1 MRRHEGTLLFS
12 SGDLT
17 GFVGC
22 RHSTVLDLHNLTEPL
37 PAAEDSDQDKLVQ
50 EAGIKHERAYLA
62 ALKGRGHIVV
72 EIPDVGSLEARA
84 TETLAAMR
92 DGVDVVYQGVLL
104 TAPWHGY
111 ADFLVKVPGTSN
123 FGKWS
128 YEAADT
134 KLARKAKPSH
144 VLQHCVYTELLAAVQ
159 GHLPQQISVALGTG
173 DEAQLRTADVIHYFR
188 NARNRFEA
196 FVASPEPTEAEP
208 CGNCRHCKWR
218 DLCAEEWQRTDHLSL
233 VAGMRV
239 GQARKLRASGIVTVK
254 ALASAPAETTVAGMT
269 PETFEKLRSQASL
282 QVRGR
287 ETGEAQVEILPV
299 EPARGFLR
307 MPKSAEGDLFF
318 DMEGDP
324 LHDGGLEYLFGVFWM
339 EDGQQRFRGIWGHD
353 RESERIAFEQFMD
366 FATGHLAQHPGA
378 HIYHYNHYE
387 PNALKRLSCSHGT
400 REEPV
405 DNLLRQER
413 LVDLLKVVR
422 EGIRVSEPAYSLKNL
437 ESFYMAKR
445 SGEVAT
451 AGDSI
456 VVYER
461 WRATGDNA
469 LLQEIEDYNRTD
481 CLSTMLCRDWLLN
494 LRPAG
499 LAWFVGSEK
508 AEDPTK
514 AAKRLEEAAELVA
527 LEQRLIGGGAADE
540 VEARRELAN
549 MLEYHRRN
557 QKPEWWSLFD
567 RRGKNAE
574 ELLEEADCLA
584 GLVAIGPQRKDKLS
598 YERGYSFPE
607 QETKLRVDDQPTL
620 SDTLERAGT
629 IGALD
634 MQARRLTLRRSTR
647 AGDLPDSCSL
657 LPPRPYDDRIMRE
670 AVCRVA
676 ESVAAGDGRFGAI
689 MDLLKREPPRV
700 AGLQAGTPLTVDGED
715 PVKATIRVAAGLDE
729 GVLFVQ
735 GPPGAGK
742 TYTAA
747 RAIVALMKAGKRI
760 GVASNSHKAINNLLQ
775 GVVEAATEASFP
787 FTGWKKS
794 TAGDEETRFEG
805 GAMIRNVDDADEVPV
820 GAQLIAGTA
829 WLFARSKFEGA
840 VDYLFI
846 DEAGQVALAN
856 VVAMGTAAR
865 NIVLVG
871 DQMQLGQPAKGSHP
885 GQSGLSVLDYLLQ
898 GVATVSPDRGIFL
911 GVTHR
916 MHPKVCK
923 VVSQTFYDGR
933 LTAAEKCEART
944 LLVPAGCHP
953 AIRSAGVSFLEV
965 IHEGRSQSCPEEA
978 EEIGKLI
985 RTLVGMPKADGGVV
999 GLEDILV
1006 ITPYNAQ
1013 VNLLRASLPSAA
1025 RVGTVDK
1032 FQGQEADVAL
1042 LSMTTSSVDE
1052 MPRAMDFLL
1061 SPNRLN
1067 VAISRAKRIAIVVAS
1082 PRLLEVPCSTV
1093 ENMFLVNRLC
1103 ALHGH
1108 RDARTNATSG

>member
-1 MRRHEGTLLFS
+1 MRRHNGTLLFS
-12 SGDLT
+12 SGDLN

-22 RHSTVLDLHNLTEPL
+22 RHSTVLDLRNLIEPL
-37 PAAEDSDQDKLVQ
+37 PAAEDSEQDKLVQ
-50 EAGIKHERAYLA
+50 DAGLKHEHAYLA
-62 ALKGRGHIVV
+62 SLKVAGRTVV
-72 EIPDVGSLEARA
+72 EIPDEGSLEARA
-84 TETLAAMR
+84 AETLTAMR
-92 DGVDVVYQGVLL
+92 DGVDVVYQGVLM

-123 FGKWS
+123 FGNWG

-144 VLQHCVYTELLAAVQ
+144 VLQLCVYTELLAAVQ
-159 GHLPQQISVALGTG
+159 GHLPQQMSVALGTG
-173 DEAQLRTADVIHYFR
+173 DEAQLRTAGVIHYFR
-188 NARNRFEA
+188 NARSRFEA
-196 FVASPEPTEAEP
+196 FVATPEPTEAEP
-208 CGNCRHCKWR
+208 CSNCRHCKWR
-218 DLCAEEWQRTDHLSL
+218 DLCANEWQSTDHLSL

-239 GQARKLRASGIVTVK
+239 SQARKLRASGIVTIK
-254 ALASAPAETTVAGMT
+254 ALSSAPATTKVAGMT

-282 QVRGR
+282 QVKGR
-287 ETGEAQVEILPV
+287 ETGEGQVEILPV

-307 MPKSAEGDLFF
+307 MPKPADGDLFF

-324 LHDGGLEYLFGVFWM
+324 LYEGGLEYLFGVFWK
-339 EDGQQRFRGIWGHD
+339 EHGEQRFRGFWGHD
-353 RESERIAFEQFMD
+353 RESERTAFEQFMD
-366 FATGHLAQHPGA
+366 FATGHLIAHPGA

-400 REEPV
+400 REEQV

-437 ESFYMAKR
+437 ERFYMEKR

-469 LLQEIEDYNRTD
+469 LLKEIEDYNRTD
-481 CLSTMLCRDWLLN
+481 CLSTMLCRDWLLR
-494 LRPAG
+494 LRPPH
-499 LAWFVGSEK
+499 LPWFVGSEK
-508 AEDPTK
+508 AVDPAK
-514 AAKRLEEAAELVA
+514 AAKHVQAATELADLERRLVN
-527 LEQRLIGGGAADE
+527 GGGPDE

-584 GLVAIGPQRKDKLS
+584 GLVAIGPQRMDKQS
-598 YERGYSFPE
+598 YARRYSFPD

-629 IGALD
+629 IVAINI
-634 MQARRLTLRRSTR
+634 QTRSLTLRRSTR

-676 ESVAAGDGRFGAI
+676 EAMAAGDGRFGAI
-689 MDLLKREPPRV
+689 MALLKREPPRM
-700 AGLQAGTPLTVDGED
+700 AGLKAGMPLTAGPKDS
-715 PVKATIRVAAGLDE
+715 VKATIRVAASLDE

-747 RAIVALMKAGKRI
+747 RTIVALMKRGKRI

-775 GVVEAATEASFP
+775 GVVEAAKEAGFL

-820 GAQLIAGTA
+820 GAELIAGTA
-829 WLFARSKFEGA
+829 WLFARPRFERA

-871 DQMQLGQPAKGSHP
+871 DQMQLGQPSKGTHP

-898 GVATVSPDRGIFL
+898 GVATVPPDRGIFL
-911 GVTHR
+911 GVSHR
-916 MHPKVCK
+916 MHPEVCD
-923 VVSQTFYDGR
+923 VVSRTFYDGR
-933 LTAAEKCEART
+933 LTAAEKCGART
-944 LLVPAGCHP
+944 LVVPAGCHS

-965 IHEGRSQSCPEEA
+965 AHEGRSQSCPEEA
-978 EEIGKLI
+978 QAIGELI
-985 RTLVGMPKADGGVV
+985 AALVGMSKSDGGTI

-1013 VNLLRASLPSAA
+1013 VNLLRSSLPAGA

-1032 FQGQEADVAL
+1032 FQGQEADIAL
-1042 LSMTTSSVDE
+1042 LSMATSSGED
-1052 MPRAMDFLL
+1052 MPRAMDFLF

-1067 VAISRAKRIAIVVAS
+1067 VAISRAKRLAIVIAS
-1082 PRLLEVPCSTV
+1082 PRLLEVPCVTV
-1093 ENMFLVNRLC
+1093 GDMVLVNRLC
-1103 ALHGH
+1103 ALHE
-1108 RDARTNATSG
+1108 T

>member
-1 MRRHEGTLLFS
+1 MRRYNDTLLFS
-12 SGDLT
+12 SGDLN

-22 RHSTVLDLHNLTEPL
+22 RHSTFLDIRNLIEPM
-37 PAAEDSDQDKLVQ
+37 PVAEDSEQDKLIQ
-50 EAGIKHERAYLA
+50 DAGLKHEHAYLA
-62 ALKGRGHIVV
+62 SLKAKRRTVV
-72 EIPDVGSLEARA
+72 EIADAGTLEARA
-84 TETLAAMR
+84 AETLAAMR

-123 FGKWS
+123 FGNWG

-144 VLQHCVYTELLAAVQ
+144 VLQLCVYTELLATVQ
-159 GHLPQQISVALGTG
+159 GYLPQQMSVALGTG
-173 DEAQLRTADVIHYFR
+173 DEARLRTADVIHYFR
-188 NARNRFEA
+188 NARNRFET
-196 FVASPEPTEAEP
+196 FVANPEPTEAEP

-218 DLCAEEWQRTDHLSL
+218 DLCADEWQHIDHLSL

-239 GQARKLRASGIVTVK
+239 GQARKLRTAGIITVK
-254 ALASAPAETTVAGMT
+254 ALASAPITVKVAGMT

-282 QVRGR
+282 QVKGR
-287 ETGEAQVEILPV
+287 ETGEGQVENLPV
-299 EPARGFLR
+299 EPARGFFR
-307 MPKSAEGDLFF
+307 MPKPAEGDLFF

-324 LHDGGLEYLFGVFWM
+324 LYEGGLEYLFGVFWM
-339 EDGQQRFRGIWGHD
+339 ENGEQRFRGFWGHD
-353 RESERIAFEQFMD
+353 PESERIAFEQFMD
-366 FATGHLAQHPGA
+366 FATGHLAANFGA

-400 REEPV
+400 REEQV

-422 EGIRVSEPAYSLKNL
+422 ESIRVSEPAYSLKNL

-445 SGEVAT
+445 SGDVAT

-461 WRATGDNA
+461 WRASADDT
-469 LLQEIEDYNRTD
+469 LLKEIEDYNRTD
-481 CLSTMLCRDWLLN
+481 CLSTMLCRDWLLK
-494 LRPAG
+494 LRPDS
-499 LAWFVGSEK
+499 LPWFVGSEK
-508 AEDPTK
+508 AEDSAK
-514 AAKRLEEAAELVA
+514 AAKREELAAELA
-527 LEQRLIGGGAADE
+527 GLEQRLIGGGDSDE
-540 VEARRELAN
+540 AEARRELVN
-549 MLEYHRRN
+549 MLEYHRRA
-557 QKPEWWSLFD
+557 QKPEWWAMFD

-584 GLVAIGPQRKDKLS
+584 GLVAIGPQRKDKQS
-598 YERGYSFPE
+598 YERQYSFPE
-607 QETKLRVDDQPTL
+607 QETKLRIDDQPTL
-620 SDTLERAGT
+620 SDTLDRAGT
-629 IGALD
+629 IVAID

-647 AGDLPDSCSL
+647 AGNLPDSCSL

-670 AVCRVA
+670 AVGRVA
-676 ESVAAGDGRFGAI
+676 AAVAAVDGRFGAI
-689 MDLLKREPPRV
+689 MALLKREPPQV
-700 AGLQAGTPLTVDGED
+700 AGLNVGTQLTADGED
-715 PVKATIRVAAGLDE
+715 IVKATIRVAAGLDQ
-729 GVLFVQ
+729 GVLVVQ

-747 RAIVALMKAGKRI
+747 RTIVALMKAGKRI

-775 GVVEAATEASFP
+775 GVVEAAKEAGFS

-794 TAGDEETRFEG
+794 TIGDEETRFEG
-805 GAMIRNVDDADEVPV
+805 SAMIRNVDDADEVPV
-820 GAQLIAGTA
+820 GAELIAGTA
-829 WLFARSKFEGA
+829 WLFARPKFEDA
-840 VDYLFI
+840 IDYLLI

-865 NIVLVG
+865 SIVLVG
-871 DQMQLGQPAKGSHP
+871 DQMQLGQPIKGTHP

-898 GVATVSPDRGIFL
+898 GVATVPPDRGIFL
-911 GVTHR
+911 GVSHR
-916 MHPKVCK
+916 MHSNVCD

-944 LLVPAGCHP
+944 LVVPVGCHS
-953 AIRSAGVSFLEV
+953 AIRTAGVTFLEV
-965 IHEGRSQSCPEEA
+965 AHEGRSQSCPEEA
-978 EEIGKLI
+978 QAIGELI
-985 RTLVGMPKADGGVV
+985 AALVGLPKSDGGVV
-999 GLEDILV
+999 GLPDILV

-1013 VNLLRASLPSAA
+1013 VNLLRSNLPLGA

-1032 FQGQEADVAL
+1032 FQGQEADIAL
-1042 LSMTTSSVDE
+1042 LSMATSSGED
-1052 MPRAMDFLL
+1052 MPRAIDFLF

-1067 VAISRAKRIAIVVAS
+1067 VAISRAKRLAIVVAS
-1082 PRLLEVPCSTV
+1082 PRLLEVPCRTV
-1093 ENMFLVNRLC
+1093 DDMVLVNRLC

-1108 RDARTNATSG
+1108 